1 MAEPSITFEKSLH
14 RLEEIV
20 RKMEG
25 GNLSLDEA
33 LTLFDE
39 GTGLVKTSNQLLDEA
54 EIKLKK
60 LAKGADGAPEESEFE
75 AP

>member
-1 MAEPSITFEKSLH
+1 MREESVTFEQSLH

-25 GNLSLDEA
+25 GDLPLEQA
-33 LTLFDE
+33 LALFEE

-54 EIKLKK
+54 ELKLKK
-60 LAKGADGAPEESEFE
+60 MTKGADGAPVEEAFE
-75 AP
+75 S